1 VLDFRCRYHTVVR
14 RIWKGNTR
22 CSAHVVSLRYGTTCT
37 PHLSLQMFPI
47 WPSCRKGPDE
57 PIAYMYNDMSHRNEV
72 RLCPMGE
79 GGLELGSHFLAWL
92 NKRKWQVTTG
102 LTTTR
107 EIINLQIDRGYYS
120 ITKELI
126 SRLDNDLIDN
136 AFPLANTQTLT
147 RPPSPE
153 RGRPWLTEPACGA
166 LTPSG
171 RCLFGIIFVFPDPIE
186 AGRVSTCSH

>member
-1 VLDFRCRYHTVVR
+1 LCHFVIVPHAHHTCHCKCSR
-14 RIWKGNTR
+14 FGPLAEKDQTSLSRICTM
-22 CSAHVVSLRYGTTCT
+22 TC
-37 PHLSLQMFPI
+37 
-47 WPSCRKGPDE
+47 
-57 PIAYMYNDMSHRNEV
+57 RNEA
-72 RLCPMGE
+72 RLSPMGE

-126 SRLDNDLIDN
+126 TRLDNDLIDN

-171 RCLFGIIFVFPDPIE
+171 RRLFGIIFVFPDPIE
-186 AGRVSTCSH
+186 AGRVSTCSY